1 MRVIS
6 RQDLVKPHIAELRQ
20 HSAQARKAQAASRTT
35 QPSPSKR
42 SFAILRSIVT
52 APIYRV
58 LSVLGVRS

>member
-35 QPSPSKR
+35 QPSPKR